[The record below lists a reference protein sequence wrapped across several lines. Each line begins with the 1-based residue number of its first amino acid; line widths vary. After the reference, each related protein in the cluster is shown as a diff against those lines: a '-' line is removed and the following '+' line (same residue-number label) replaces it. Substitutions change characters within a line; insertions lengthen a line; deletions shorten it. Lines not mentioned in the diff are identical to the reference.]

1 MVKPTSLL
9 TDWIVNARFSTT
21 SSVFRLIVNE
31 TANCTMEQY
40 SWAIPLDLDI
50 TNPKYLVGLFNASVD
65 RGTYD
70 IDLYGWEAWSPF
82 FYVREESASS
92 STATGISTTTLL
104 SETGEPRPTPSATPP
119 LTSSSTSSTS
129 SSTASPTATS
139 SDSDSTDVKI
149 GVGVG
154 VGVGG
159 AIILA
164 LLLAWFFVRRRKKSR
179 QGQVG
184 PAMAMPPPAQTGPAE
199 LTGSGVAEAP
209 AKPKRTV
216 YEMQG

>member
-1 MVKPTSLL
+1 
-9 TDWIVNARFSTT
+9 
-21 SSVFRLIVNE
+21 
-31 TANCTMEQY
+31 MEEY

-65 RGTYD
+65 LGTYD

-82 FYVREESASS
+82 FYVREESTSS
-92 STATGISTTTLL
+92 STAAGTSTTTLL
-104 SETGEPRPTPSATPP
+104 SETGEPRPTPLATPP
-119 LTSSSTSSTS
+119 LTSSSTSSIS
-129 SSTASPTATS
+129 PTASPTGIS

-184 PAMAMPPPAQTGPAE
+184 PVMAMPPPAQTGPAE

-209 AKPKRTV
+209 TKPKRTV